1 MRSPRLP
8 PGERPGS
15 REDPAQPKEKRDLWA
30 GDHGAGSNRS
40 SALPQSHS
48 LTGPKAPP
56 SGSACRKPVPQMT
69 PGPATRRGS
78 WPRSTTCQ
86 PSSCP
91 GGWFQRHPATGPQGS
106 GQEAQP
112 WGHST
117 TSVANAM
124 STRPAT
130 PPLVCAHR
138 RAPRAHAQQLRRW
151 CAPTGERPRHTPS
164 NSAAG
169 VRPQESV
176 PGTRPATPPL
186 VCAHRRPPRAHA
198 QQLRRW
204 CVPTGE
210 RPRHTLSIIQHGQP
224 RAPGGC
230 AWKVCTHRETSL
242 RGTQLCHTHGARE
255 PGT

>member
-1 MRSPRLP
+1 MRGPLKAADTVLPCHRTSVLGQCRRRSFSPWSGKTPHAPKPRSLYSTRGAATMRSPRLP
-8 PGERPGS
+8 PGESPGS
-15 REDPAQPKEKRDLWA
+15 REDPAQPKKKRDLWA

-138 RAPRAHAQQLRRW
+138 R
-151 CAPTGERPRHTPS
+151 
-164 NSAAG
+164 
-169 VRPQESV
+169 
-176 PGTRPATPPL
+176 
-186 VCAHRRPPRAHA
+186 PPRAHA